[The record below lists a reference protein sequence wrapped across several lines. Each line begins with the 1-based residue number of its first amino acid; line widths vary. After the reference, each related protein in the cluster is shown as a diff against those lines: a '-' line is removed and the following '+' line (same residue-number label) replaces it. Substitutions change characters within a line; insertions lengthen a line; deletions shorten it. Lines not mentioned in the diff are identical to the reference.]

1 MDKLVQK
8 AYKFFDL
15 EYCATEQDV
24 EHAALNKTQKIQ
36 QKFATNAEKI
46 NLNLNKLKEYKAVVI
61 EHIKTGSKVEFEP
74 RKPRFEVG
82 LNSIFTLLGVLMF
95 VLTMCVMSF
104 RLI

>member
-8 AYKFFDL
+8 AYRFFDL

-24 EHAALNKTQKIQ
+24 EYAALNKTQKIQ

-46 NLNLNKLKEYKAVVI
+46 NFNLNKLKEYKAMII
-61 EHIKTGSKVEFEP
+61 EYIKTGNKDELQP
-74 RKPRFEVG
+74 HKRKFEVS
-82 LNSIFTLLGVLMF
+82 LNSIFTLLGVLIF
-95 VLTMCVMSF
+95 VLAMCVMSF

>member
-36 QKFATNAEKI
+36 QKF
-46 NLNLNKLKEYKAVVI
+46 
-61 EHIKTGSKVEFEP
+61 EH
-74 RKPRFEVG
+74 
-82 LNSIFTLLGVLMF
+82 
-95 VLTMCVMSF
+95 
-104 RLI
+104 